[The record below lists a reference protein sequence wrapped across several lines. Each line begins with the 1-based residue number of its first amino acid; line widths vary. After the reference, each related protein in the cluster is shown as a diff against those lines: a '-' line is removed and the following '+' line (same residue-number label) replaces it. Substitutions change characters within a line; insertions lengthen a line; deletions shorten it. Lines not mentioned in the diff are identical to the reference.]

1 MTSHG
6 NGRDEHT
13 NERHLDDRALRFALI
28 FPSLLAIGLIAG
40 GLMMA
45 AKLPGGAVLP
55 WGGDPVS
62 IPVFLAV
69 GAATILL
76 VGAGVGSFGARTT
89 LPRTLRRIVLGVAMA
104 LQLSACTLFAAA
116 LLGQSGEGTL
126 PAVRVDGYVLLM
138 GCGLAAAMGVVLAL
152 TFKPDEQWTAVDDQA
167 LAAMLLAEED
177 PQAAHDQLAYFLHPR
192 SSVIIMILLI
202 AVLPGAFLALI
213 SPWILLAL
221 VAAALVTIAMLCATV
236 QVDRERLS
244 VKIIGAIPVV
254 VTPCQGVDA
263 AVSLDIVAGDY
274 GGWGLRKHSGSATY
288 LVSSGAAVV
297 LRMNDGGKV
306 VVGAP
311 NLDAADEL
319 SEILNRRAG
328 KTPQQ
333 R

>member
-1 MTSHG
+1 MTSD
-6 NGRDEHT
+6 GRNELR
-13 NERHLDDRALRFALI
+13 NERHVDARAMRFALV
-28 FPSLLAIGLIAG
+28 FPLLLAIGLIAG
-40 GLMMA
+40 GLMMT

-62 IPVFLAV
+62 MPVFLAV
-69 GAATILL
+69 GAAVILL
-76 VGAGVGSFGARTT
+76 VGAGLGSFGARTK
-89 LPRTLRRIVLGVAMA
+89 LPRTLRRILLGVAMA
-104 LQLSACTLFAAA
+104 LQLAACTLFAAA
-116 LLGQSGEGTL
+116 LLGQAGEGSL
-126 PAVRVDGYVLLM
+126 PSVRVDGYVLLM

-152 TFKPDEQWTAVDDQA
+152 TFKPDEQWTSADDQA
-167 LAAMLLAEED
+167 LAALLVAEED

-202 AVLPGAFLALI
+202 AVLPGAFMSLI

-221 VAAALVTIAMLCATV
+221 VVAALATIAMLCATV

-244 VKIIGAIPVV
+244 VKILGVIPVLL
-254 VTPCQGVDA
+254 TPCQGVDA

-274 GGWGLRKHSGSATY
+274 GGWGLRKHSGSAAY
-288 LVSSGAAVV
+288 LVRSGAAVV
-297 LRMNDGGKV
+297 LRINDGGKV